1 VADVRRIGGRVHLR
15 LNESERA
22 ALLDIVERLSPGVQA
37 LQVGRR
43 VYDEEALEQDYE
55 RLVRPDVVLGRD
67 TDIEAVRQALRAG
80 EDTCALTEGNCYAW
94 IRALNH
100 LRLSAADQL
109 GIDSDGWQEQADAA
123 TRERLEYRALI
134 ALAYIQEELV
144 AALQS

>member
-1 VADVRRIGGRVHLR
+1 MADVRRIGGRIHLR

-37 LQVGRR
+37 LPAGRQ
-43 VYDEEALEQDYE
+43 VYDDEDLDEDY
-55 RLVRPDVVLGRD
+55 RRFVRPDLVQERD
-67 TDIEAVRQALRAG
+67 ADIESVREALRAG
-80 EDTCALTEGNCYAW
+80 EDTCALTEAHAYAW
-94 IRALNH
+94 MRALNH
-100 LRLSAADQL
+100 LRLSAAALL
-109 GIDSDGWQEQADAA
+109 GIDSDGWQEQADTA